1 MLVTST
7 TRYIV
12 KEILY
17 SICNA
22 NIIVANIIVVDIF
35 LGQRKHC
42 TPLNIET
49 KSCYSLPTLAVV
61 EDLQFSET

>member
-17 SICNA
+17 SICN
-22 NIIVANIIVVDIF
+22 ANIIVVDIF